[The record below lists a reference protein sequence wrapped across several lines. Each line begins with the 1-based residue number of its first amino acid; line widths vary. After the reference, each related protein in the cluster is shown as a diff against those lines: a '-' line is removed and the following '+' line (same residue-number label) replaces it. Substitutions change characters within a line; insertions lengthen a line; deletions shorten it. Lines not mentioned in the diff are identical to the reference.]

1 MTMNGA
7 RRVRLGMLPVA
18 VLAVLVAGCGTQRAG
33 DVTAGGGLPK
43 AVTTPSA
50 PADRLCPGE
59 RPSPIASSTP
69 TSSTAPTDHYA
80 ENHGFM
86 VPFKLHGDRRC
97 QGLAV
102 IERVKKALQP
112 LREKGHF
119 TPESVSHTIAGLGYS
134 KVRTYAD
141 GSGVGFLIEADDY
154 PVCVEGTMSPAA
166 TEADAFGGYPDHDG
180 CEQPSG
186 GH

>member
-1 MTMNGA
+1 MNMNGA
-7 RRVRLGMLPVA
+7 GPVRLGMLPVA
-18 VLAVLVAGCGTQRAG
+18 MFAVLVAGCGTQRAG
-33 DVTAGGGLPK
+33 DVTTGGAPPT
-43 AVTTPSA
+43 AAATPSV
-50 PADRLCPGE
+50 PADHLCPGE
-59 RPSPIASSTP
+59 RPSPPPSSTP
-69 TSSTAPTDHYA
+69 TSTTPPTDHYA

-102 IERVKKALQP
+102 VGRVKKALRP
-112 LREKGHF
+112 LREKGGF
-119 TPESVSHTIAGLGYS
+119 TPETVSHTITGLGYS

-141 GSGVGFLIEADDY
+141 GSGVGFLIEVDDY
-154 PVCVEGTMSPAA
+154 PVCVEGAVSPVA
-166 TEADAFGGYPDHDG
+166 TEADAFGGYPDHTG